1 MKLLPPHLV
10 VVGIFL
16 IAILGIFAPGP
27 DMLQG
32 AWRLAALL
40 PGVLGVGLL
49 AAGSGLFRRLGTNI
63 RTFDE
68 PGVLVTDGPF
78 RFSRNPMYL
87 GFSLVL
93 VGLALG
99 TGHATP
105 LVIPMAFFL
114 VASLWYVPF
123 EERAMQ
129 AKFGSAYDQYR
140 RTTRRWI

>member
-10 VVGIFL
+10 LIGVAL
-16 IAILGIFAPGP
+16 IAVSGLVLPGP
-27 DMLQG
+27 ELLQG
-32 AWRLAALL
+32 VWRLTGVL
-40 PGVLGVGLL
+40 PGALGVGLL

-68 PGVLVTDGPF
+68 PGVLVVDGPF

-93 VGLALG
+93 LGLALG

-105 LVIPMAFFL
+105 LAIPAAFFA
-114 VASLWYVPF
+114 VANLWYVPF
-123 EERAMQ
+123 EERAMH
-129 AKFGSAYDQYR
+129 AKFGPDYEQYR